1 MTPMTATPTTWRRT
15 ALWLALVFV
24 AAFGAGCGVKSAPL
38 PPELARP
45 ERILD
50 LRALADPH
58 GIKLAWSRPIRLTG
72 GHSMRD
78 LSGFVILRAEGD
90 APMVA
95 LVKIPVT
102 DQQRF
107 SVQHEFDYL
116 DAETVIGDRYR
127 YQVVSE
133 TSDGYTSDAS
143 NEVGFTRVKP
153 LPPPNPA
160 TYALPTPAPLP

>member
-1 MTPMTATPTTWRRT
+1 M
-15 ALWLALVFV
+15 
-24 AAFGAGCGVKSAPL
+24 
-38 PPELARP
+38 
-45 ERILD
+45 
-50 LRALADPH
+50 
-58 GIKLAWSRPIRLTG
+58 
-72 GHSMRD
+72 
-78 LSGFVILRAEGD
+78 ILRAEGS

-95 LVKIPVT
+95 LVKVPVT

-133 TSDGYTSDAS
+133 TSDGYASEAS
-143 NEVGFTRVKP
+143 NEVDFARVKA

-160 TYALPTPAPLP
+160 TYALPTPTPLITPAP

>member
-1 MTPMTATPTTWRRT
+1 M
-15 ALWLALVFV
+15 LGLALVIAV
-24 AAFGAGCGVKSAPL
+24 VGASCGVKSAPL
-38 PPELARP
+38 APELARP

-50 LRALADPH
+50 LRAVADPN
-58 GIKLAWSRPIRLTG
+58 GIKLAFSRPTRLAG

-90 APMVA
+90 APMEA

-133 TSDGYTSDAS
+133 TGDGYTSEAS
-143 NEVGFTRVKP
+143 NEAAFTRVKP
-153 LPPPNPA
+153 TPPPNPA
-160 TYALPTPAPLP
+160 TFTLPTPTPLMTPAR